1 VDDAHAMPED
11 LEVIARMDEQAWEE
25 ERSEFLLY

>member
-11 LEVIARMDEQAWEE
+11 LEAITRVDEQAWEK
-25 ERSEFLLY
+25 ERSAYSLY

>member
-11 LEVIARMDEQAWEE
+11 LEVITQMDEQAWEK
-25 ERSEFLLY
+25 ERSAFFLY